1 MQKRFLAFAV
11 CLTVVGCD
19 KIGRNGLDSIPN
31 PSPEQEQVA
40 QISYDQLRKGNFEQI
55 STHFEPTL
63 KAYFIKNQK
72 QMLKFSKAL
81 PKEDYRS
88 KKIVAKRIEK
98 DSSKPSLYK
107 VTYEYAYDN
116 NLVQYDVSFDKPNG
130 STLIRNLDVQIFGK

>member
-1 MQKRFLAFAV
+1 MKKPCSEMFCLRNQDITGAKAFFH
-11 CLTVVGCD
+11 LFFMSNSG
-19 KIGRNGLDSIPN
+19 
-31 PSPEQEQVA
+31 
-40 QISYDQLRKGNFEQI
+40 
-55 STHFEPTL
+55 
-63 KAYFIKNQK
+63 YFIKNQK